1 MKKLKKYKNGLTLA
15 YYDMPEL
22 HSVSIGVFVNT
33 GSVNE
38 TPKTNGLSHFI
49 EHTMFKGTKRR
60 TAFDIVADT
69 DAMGANINAYTSK
82 TATCYYIQCV
92 DNDFENCA
100 DILSDI
106 YFNSVFPEDELKKE
120 KGVILEEIAMCN
132 DTPDDLSY
140 EIEIGRAHV

>member
-1 MKKLKKYKNGLTLA
+1 
-15 YYDMPEL
+15 MPEL

-106 YFNSVFPEDELKKE
+106 YFN
-120 KGVILEEIAMCN
+120 
-132 DTPDDLSY
+132 LSL
-140 EIEIGRAHV
+140 IHI

>member
-100 DILSDI
+100 DICG
-106 YFNSVFPEDELKKE
+106 VFSINFSHL
-120 KGVILEEIAMCN
+120 
-132 DTPDDLSY
+132 
-140 EIEIGRAHV
+140 R